1 LKIRNQKNHKR
12 DREYKN
18 IIRVNIS
25 RSVSSNNRIPDEKRR
40 EICDKIFSIDS
51 NIRFV
56 GLVNKEGEVI
66 EGGFKKGIEPLL
78 NQQEEQEMYLQSLS
92 NITFFQSFSEKFG
105 PVDYLTIRQK
115 KISMLTFPC
124 HEEILC
130 LSASSQS
137 DIDRIRDQTLL
148 FLSNLVKT

>member
-1 LKIRNQKNHKR
+1 MTRNNKL
-12 DREYKN
+12 
-18 IIRVNIS
+18 
-25 RSVSSNNRIPDEKRR
+25 PDEKRK

-56 GLVNKEGEVI
+56 GLVNREGEVI
-66 EGGFKKGIEPLL
+66 EGGFRKGIEPLL
-78 NQQEEQEMYLQSLS
+78 NQQEEQDMYLQSLS

-115 KISMLTFPC
+115 KISMLTFPYY
-124 HEEILC
+124 EEILC

-137 DIDRIRDQTLL
+137 DIDKIRDQTLL
-148 FLSNLVKT
+148 FLSNIVKT